1 MIWKGKNIPTYDLE
15 TKQWSE
21 TIFGLDQFKDYF
33 AFVESQWSLPG
44 QYNLKNTYLWREKAS
59 KFQRDKRYSDY
70 EEGTAEFKKEWAFE
84 KRKIGQGVIFKDGD
98 DLRYITGYFY
108 NYLNY
113 HPIADKVK
121 GKEDFAEIWDGQYH
135 YSLYNERARLR
146 KLNSAIVKARV
157 KGLSIYHTSI
167 LTTDFWFVQQSVGK
181 MIGYEEDYV
190 NDKGSWKFLV
200 GYRNFLNE
208 YTPWY
213 RTCEP
218 DETLNWEQKRTTTEG
233 TVNTKKTFKGLRSKL
248 MAVTSKKN
256 VAKSV
261 GGGITKL
268 FCEEAGIAPNLDKVL
283 MFAEAATQ
291 MGGAKTGDV
300 FVSGAVGELK
310 DCKPLED
317 IAFNPKK
324 FGFLGVEDTFSEI
337 PTGQEIAF
345 FFPDYWN
352 YLADDPEKGIVK
364 CYDEDGNSNIE
375 LAKHYLTIEDEKRKK
390 EDNYTLWKS
399 QHPWTL
405 QDAFAIR
412 ESNMFPVEVI
422 REQQLKLMASYKPLT
437 VELYEDG
444 GVIKHKFSQGIPVSS
459 LNVDP
464 NKDNSG
470 CIEVDELP
478 IDNPPWGLYYAGVDP
493 IRQTNTVTSKSL
505 MAIRIYKA
513 SHYKGDK
520 LIMDYEVAR
529 YTGRHKKWEDTY
541 ETCLSLMKFYN
552 CRTAIE
558 NNITGFIEWCVGKGH
573 VSNLMRRREI
583 IMLNEMVPTSTIRDE
598 IGVRME
604 GELKK
609 KALEFAVAYVDE
621 IIGTEYDE
629 DGTPRFIYGVS
640 RIKDKMLLEEML
652 KFTPKLNTDRL
663 IAFIL
668 AVMAARSN
676 TNRNI
681 ISDEKDNSRI
691 VKKVPTNLPSQFQRT
706 IPNKMGVSIPSQ
718 FRRK

>member
-1 MIWKGKNIPTYDLE
+1 LIWKGKKIPTYNVD
-15 TKQWSE
+15 TKEWTI
-21 TIFGLDQFKDYF
+21 TIFEEFKEYF
-33 AFVESQWSLPG
+33 DFVESQWSLPG
-44 QYNLKNTYLWREKAS
+44 QYNLKNTNLWRKRAL
-59 KFQRDKRYSDY
+59 KFQTDKRYSDY
-70 EEGTAEFKKEWAFE
+70 EDESPEGKSEWAFE
-84 KRKIGQGVIFKDGD
+84 KHKIGQGVIFKDGD
-98 DLRYITGYFY
+98 QKRYISGYYY

-113 HPIADKVK
+113 HPIVDKVK
-121 GKEDFAEIWDGQYH
+121 GKEDFAEVWDGQYH
-135 YSLYNERARLR
+135 YLLYCERAYLR
-146 KLNSAIVKARV
+146 KLNAAIAKARQ
-157 KGLSIYHTSI
+157 KGLSLIHTSI
-167 LTTDFWFVQQSVGK
+167 LLTDFWFVPQSVGK
-181 MIGYEEDYV
+181 MIGHEEDYV

-208 YTPWY
+208 NTPWY

-233 TVNTKKTFKGLRSKL
+233 TFNTKKTFKGLRSKL
-248 MAVTSKKN
+248 IAATSKKSP
-256 VAKSV
+256 AKAV
-261 GGGITKL
+261 GGHITKL

-283 MFAEAATQ
+283 TFAEAATQ
-291 MGGAKTGDV
+291 MGGVKTGQV

-317 IAFNPKK
+317 IALNPRKY
-324 FGFLGVEDTFSEI
+324 GFFGVEDTFSEI
-337 PTGQEIAF
+337 PTGTEIAF

-352 YLADDPEKGIVK
+352 YLADDPEKGLVR

-375 LAKHYLTIEDEKRKK
+375 LAKQYLTLEDTKRKK

-399 QHPWTL
+399 QHPWNL

-412 ESNMFPVEVI
+412 ETNIFPTEVI
-422 REQQLKLMASYKPLT
+422 RDQQLRLMASYKPLT
-437 VELYEDG
+437 VELYEEDK
-444 GVIKHKFSQGIPVSS
+444 VVKHKFIHGIPVTT

-470 CIEVDELP
+470 CVEVDELP

-493 IRQTNTVTSKSL
+493 IKQTNTVTSKSL
-505 MAIRIYKA
+505 MSISVYKS

-520 LIMDYEVAR
+520 LIMDYPVAR
-529 YTGRHKKWEDTY
+529 YTGRHKQWEETY
-541 ETCLSLMKFYN
+541 RVCLNLMKFYN

-558 NNITGFIEWCVGKGH
+558 NNITGFIEWCVGQGYTT
-573 VSNLMRRREI
+573 NLMRRREI
-583 IMLNEMVPTSTIRDE
+583 VMLNEMVPNSTIRDE

-609 KALEFAVAYVDE
+609 KALEFAVTYVDE
-621 IIGTEYDE
+621 IIGTEYEE
-629 DGTPRFIYGVS
+629 DGTAKFIYGVS

-681 ISDEKDNSRI
+681 IADERETQQ
-691 VKKVPTNLPSQFQRT
+691 VQKKILRSLPSQFNSPGLIKSGNRL
-706 IPNKMGVSIPSQ
+706 PSP
-718 FRRK
+718 FRKR